1 MNSISLHIAP
11 LLIGSFDTTS
21 VLIVS
26 VMTIAF
32 IISWAANRISIL
44 RIRKRVSESKEIYDI
59 LQHTL
64 DLNDNYVLRLDLR
77 ERPDH
82 AEQRA
87 GQNSRVRLPLGCQWG
102 ASCWEMALYAR
113 PGCRGIHRR
122 TEAAHEHLLYTDRPD
137 RTDHTGT

>member
-26 VMTIAF
+26 VTTIAF

-59 LQHTL
+59 MQHTL

-77 ERPDH
+77 ERCAYNLH
-82 AEQRA
+82 
-87 GQNSRVRLPLGCQWG
+87 GQMLPKSGIGYENSLQ
-102 ASCWEMALYAR
+102 Y
-113 PGCRGIHRR
+113 IHP
-122 TEAAHEHLLYTDRPD
+122 EDRQAY
-137 RTDHTGT
+137 HNFLISLS

>member
-1 MNSISLHIAP
+1 MNSISLHIVP

-59 LQHTL
+59 RLQPART
-64 DLNDNYVLRLDLR
+64 D
-77 ERPDH
+77 
-82 AEQRA
+82 AA
-87 GQNSRVRLPLGCQWG
+87 RVRYRL
-102 ASCWEMALYAR
+102 
-113 PGCRGIHRR
+113 
-122 TEAAHEHLLYTDRPD
+122 
-137 RTDHTGT
+137 